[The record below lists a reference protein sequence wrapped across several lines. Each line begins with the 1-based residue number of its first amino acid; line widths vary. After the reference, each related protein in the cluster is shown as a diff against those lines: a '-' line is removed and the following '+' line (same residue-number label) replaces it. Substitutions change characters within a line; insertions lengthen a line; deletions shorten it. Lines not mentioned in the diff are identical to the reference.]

1 VAERGSLKMIL
12 TSVAPPNSYKKFIE
26 MSI

>member
-1 VAERGSLKMIL
+1 MIL